1 MDRPWLNHYD
11 PGVPHEIE
19 IPDVPFTVILDQ
31 TVARYPQQTAVYF
44 YGHRWTYRQLDRI
57 TNRFANALIGLR
69 ARPGD
74 RVALLLPNCPQF
86 VAAYFG
92 AWKAGAVVTPVN
104 PLYAPG
110 EIAHHLNDS
119 GAETLVVLSRFYPR
133 VQAVRQETPLRHVV
147 VTAIR
152 EYMGAPTRWL
162 YALFNVKRET

>member
-1 MDRPWLNHYD
+1 
-11 PGVPHEIE
+11 
-19 IPDVPFTVILDQ
+19 
-31 TVARYPQQTAVYF
+31 
-44 YGHRWTYRQLDRI
+44 
-57 TNRFANALIGLR
+57 
-69 ARPGD
+69 
-74 RVALLLPNCPQF
+74 
-86 VAAYFG
+86 
-92 AWKAGAVVTPVN
+92 VVTPVN